1 MKVILILAVI
11 AIGIGVFGTANKK
24 KVSAMTLDDFI
35 RESKE
40 IAYQHKKEKE
50 RISGSKPMG
59 IKCTVSSDDE
69 NVISIMEMYSIDD
82 NKQWTKST
90 ITHKKAVS
98 EFSDDSAT
106 QEKIRKVRT
115 NPMKFN
121 I

>member
-1 MKVILILAVI
+1 MKIILILAAV
-11 AIGIGVFGTANKK
+11 AVGIGILGTANKK

-40 IAYQHKKEKE
+40 IAHRHKKEKE
-50 RISGSKPMG
+50 KVSDSKPMG

-69 NVISIMEMYSIDD
+69 NVISVMEMYSIDG

-90 ITHKKAVS
+90 VTHRKAIS

-115 NPMKFN
+115 NPMKFDM
-121 I
+121 